1 MKKLVLLILGFS
13 STIANSFAQTYNMPS
28 GTNTVSTC
36 SGTFYDS
43 GGPGSNY
50 TYNDNR
56 TYTICPS
63 IAGNKVRVNF
73 TSFVTEN
80 GYDFLYI
87 YDGPTTASPTLGT
100 YSGTSS
106 PGIVQATPSNASGC
120 ITFRFTSDGNF
131 IFTSTYAGWAA
142 TISCITP
149 CQSILSN
156 WISSN
161 EAPEPDGVI
170 RICQGQSVNFV
181 GSGTFGTSG
190 AGATYTWTM
199 GNGATVNGTNI
210 NYTYPAVGS
219 YLVNLTITDPSGC
232 TNSNSI
238 NRNVQVSTTPTISTS
253 ATPSTLCTNQ
263 TSALAANVTMT
274 PFNVN
279 CTPPVSG
286 TTFLPDGS
294 GVSYSTAIT
303 TNCYSPS
310 ATITAAT
317 DITNI
322 CLDIEHSYLGDLDI
336 RLICPS
342 GLSISLKDYP
352 GGGGTYLGAAL
363 DDGGTG
369 PGVGATYCF
378 TPSASVLLVNGGTV
392 TAGNPAGPSIAP
404 GNYMPVNS
412 FAGLVGCPLNGNWT
426 IQVTDHLAID
436 NGYIFN
442 WDINFNAALLSAASF
457 TPTIVSQGWAASPIL
472 SSTGATTANVTPT
485 NQGTP
490 CFTYSLTDNF
500 GCTYTSTPQCITV
513 NCGTSLPIGLV
524 SFEATALD
532 NNSVQL
538 NWETSSEQNN
548 DFFTVE
554 RSLSGFDGWK
564 AVAIVS
570 GAGNSQTPN
579 YYSAMDNLPLSGV
592 SYYRLKQTDY
602 NGQERIHDMESV
614 YIDIAGVGDLVIF
627 PNPATD
633 LVTLKGDLVS
643 LSTFK
648 LLNSLGQ
655 DIRLNVTSYKQG
667 DGTLVLDI
675 SSLRSGIYLIKNG
688 SKVNSLIKQ

>member
-1 MKKLVLLILGFS
+1 MKKLILFILGFS
-13 STIANSFAQTYNMPS
+13 STIASSFAQTYNMPS

-43 GGPGSNY
+43 GGSGSNY

-56 TYTICPS
+56 TYTICPGV
-63 IAGNKVRVNF
+63 AGNKVRVNF

-120 ITFRFTSDGNF
+120 LTFRFTSDGNF
-131 IFTSTYAGWAA
+131 IFTSTYAGWAG

-149 CQSILSN
+149 CQSIVSN
-156 WISSN
+156 WVSSN
-161 EAPEPDGVI
+161 EAPEPDGII
-170 RICQGQSVNFV
+170 RICQGQSVNYV

-190 AGATYTWTM
+190 TGATYTWSM

-232 TNSNSI
+232 TNNNSI

-310 ATITAAT
+310 GTVTAAT
-317 DITNI
+317 DITNV
-322 CLDIEHSYLGDLDI
+322 CLNIEHSYLGDLDI
-336 RLICPS
+336 QLICPS

-352 GGGGTYLGAAL
+352 GGAGTYLGGAL

-412 FAGLVGCPLNGNWT
+412 FAGLIGCPLNGNWT

-442 WDINFNAALLSAASF
+442 WDINFNASLLSAASF
-457 TPTIVSQGWAASPIL
+457 TPTIASQAWAASPIL
-472 SSTGATTANVTPT
+472 SNTGATTANVTPT

-532 NNSVQL
+532 NNSVRL

-548 DFFTVE
+548 DYFTVE
-554 RSLSGFDGWK
+554 RSMSGADGWE
-564 AVAIVS
+564 AC
-570 GAGNSQTPN
+570 N
-579 YYSAMDNLPLSGV
+579 
-592 SYYRLKQTDY
+592 
-602 NGQERIHDMESV
+602 
-614 YIDIAGVGDLVIF
+614 
-627 PNPATD
+627 
-633 LVTLKGDLVS
+633 
-643 LSTFK
+643 
-648 LLNSLGQ
+648 
-655 DIRLNVTSYKQG
+655 
-667 DGTLVLDI
+667 
-675 SSLRSGIYLIKNG
+675 
-688 SKVNSLIKQ
+688 